1 MDFHDTIIE
10 FFLYHGIA
18 RVHRGFGDTVELAG
32 RFLDTDRET
41 LPSAILEETARR
53 RGLTREGLDDEL
65 RRFARYIGQKNGRLY
80 EELVGGGS
88 GRRSSSPPWRRR
100 PLRFIGSG
108 TPCCPPAGREKSGK
122 ISAPALDKGRGA

>member
-1 MDFHDTIIE
+1 MNFNDTIIE

-53 RGLTREGLDDEL
+53 RRLTRVLMP
-65 RRFARYIGQKNGRLY
+65 R
-80 EELVGGGS
+80 
-88 GRRSSSPPWRRR
+88 
-100 PLRFIGSG
+100 
-108 TPCCPPAGREKSGK
+108 
-122 ISAPALDKGRGA
+122 

>member
-80 EELVGGGS
+80 EELVGE
-88 GRRSSSPPWRRR
+88 
-100 PLRFIGSG
+100 RFRAAEFISAVAEAAIGSG

-122 ISAPALDKGRGA
+122 ISAPPLDKGRGA

>member
-41 LPSAILEETARR
+41 LPSAIREETARHLKGAIEKR
-53 RGLTREGLDDEL
+53 AAHIADYYGGKAEIAYTYGAHPPLVNDARMTARVAACAESLLGHRLTH
-65 RRFARYIGQKNGRLY
+65 
-80 EELVGGGS
+80 
-88 GRRSSSPPWRRR
+88 
-100 PLRFIGSG
+100 
-108 TPCCPPAGREKSGK
+108 
-122 ISAPALDKGRGA
+122 